1 VGVVGDVKDGG
12 LAADSLPTAYLPY
25 PQTPFGAMDVLVRTA
40 TRPLALLSGAQGVVR
55 ELDPELALARVRT
68 LDDVVARSI
77 SEPRFYTVLLGAFA
91 TMALLLAAIGIFG
104 VLSYAVVQ
112 RSREIG
118 IRVALGAHPAQVLG
132 LVLRQA
138 LLLSGA
144 GVAAGLV
151 GALLLGRALSSL
163 LFQLSPRDPATLA
176 GVAGLLVLVALVASY
191 LPARQATRVDP
202 LVALRSE

>member
-1 VGVVGDVKDGG
+1 GDVKDGG
-12 LAADSLPTAYLPY
+12 LAAESLPTAYLPY
-25 PQTPFGAMDVLVRTA
+25 PQTPFGTMDMLVRTA
-40 TRPLALLSGAQGVVR
+40 TSPVALLSGAQGVVR

-91 TMALLLAAIGIFG
+91 AMALILAAIGIFG

-118 IRVALGAHPAQVLG
+118 IRVALGAHPAQVLR

-144 GVAAGLV
+144 GVGAGLV

-176 GVAGLLVLVALVASY
+176 GVAALLIGVALVASY

>member
-1 VGVVGDVKDGG
+1 
-12 LAADSLPTAYLPY
+12 
-25 PQTPFGAMDVLVRTA
+25 
-40 TRPLALLSGAQGVVR
+40 
-55 ELDPELALARVRT
+55 
-68 LDDVVARSI
+68 
-77 SEPRFYTVLLGAFA
+77 
-91 TMALLLAAIGIFG
+91 

-118 IRVALGAHPAQVLG
+118 IRVALGAHPAQVLR

-144 GVAAGLV
+144 GVGAGLV
-151 GALLLGRALSSL
+151 GALLLGRSLSGL

-176 GVAGLLVLVALVASY
+176 GVAALLVAVALVASY